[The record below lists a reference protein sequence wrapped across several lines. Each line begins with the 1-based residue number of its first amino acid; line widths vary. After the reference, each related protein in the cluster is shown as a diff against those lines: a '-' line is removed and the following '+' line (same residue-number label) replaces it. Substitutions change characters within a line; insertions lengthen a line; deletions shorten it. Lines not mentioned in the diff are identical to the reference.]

1 METEKVVK
9 GAILASNFLE
19 SLEELGVTN
28 KDVLILFVALIAEIC
43 NYDAELEDKWIE
55 EISEKIHLI

>member
-1 METEKVVK
+1 MEKEKVVK
-9 GAILASNFLE
+9 GAILAFDFLS

-28 KDVLILFVALIAEIC
+28 QDVLNLFVAIIAEIC